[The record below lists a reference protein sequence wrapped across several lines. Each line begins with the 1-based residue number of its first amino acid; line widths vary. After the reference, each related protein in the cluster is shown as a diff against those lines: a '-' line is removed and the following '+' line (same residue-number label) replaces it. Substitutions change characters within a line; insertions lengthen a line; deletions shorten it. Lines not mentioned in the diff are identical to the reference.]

1 MAKNM
6 QPILKRCKALGISP
20 SVLGINKE
28 TRRNPKQGRRKQSE
42 YAIQLNEKQ
51 KAKFIYGVL
60 EKQFRH
66 YYEMASKMEGVTGEN
81 LLRLLERRL
90 DNVVYRLGFANKQK
104 RGPPDGLPWPYHRKW
119 QACGYPLLSGIYRR
133 SDLHS

>member
-51 KAKFIYGVL
+51 KAKFIYCFTPYTTL
-60 EKQFRH
+60 PYQP
-66 YYEMASKMEGVTGEN
+66 
-81 LLRLLERRL
+81 LRVPKLRCH
-90 DNVVYRLGFANKQK
+90 V
-104 RGPPDGLPWPYHRKW
+104 
-119 QACGYPLLSGIYRR
+119 
-133 SDLHS
+133 